1 VQDAT
6 GKITSAARTRPN
18 PPTGRPQCAA
28 PRRVP
33 RWVGRCEDAGVPS
46 ARHALDEALARL
58 SDHEAETRAVCTL
71 NPRAPAQ
78 ADILDHE
85 WEAGRVRS
93 NLHGV
98 PVVIKDNIDTAA
110 LLTTA
115 GSLALANKPPPAD
128 APLVRRIRDAGMVIV
143 GKSNLS
149 EWANIRDP
157 GSTSGWS
164 GFGGLT
170 RNPYGLNRSAGGSSS
185 GSGAAV
191 GARYVPMAVGTETD
205 GSITCPAAFNGCVGI
220 KPTVGLLPG
229 TGIVPISAS
238 QDTAGPMALSVRDA
252 AAFLSVLAADG
263 IDYSGHAVGESLVGL
278 RIGVPRE
285 MFWGY
290 SSAADEAAEAALA
303 ALARAG
309 AVIVDNTD
317 LPTFDESVSDAELL
331 VLLAELRDGMASY
344 LPTRG
349 PEGPQNL
356 RDIVA
361 FNVEHA
367 DVELQYF
374 GQQFFEQALEGP
386 DVTSA
391 EYAAARRECLKHG
404 RDGID
409 AVLKRHQLDALVTP
423 SYAPAVPIDLVN
435 PEHHPGSCTQPAAMA
450 GYPLVTVP
458 SGLVLGLPVA
468 ISFWGTAASERTLIR
483 IAHAYEVARTA
494 ATGPFPAPTFPGF
507 V

>member
-1 VQDAT
+1 M
-6 GKITSAARTRPN
+6 
-18 PPTGRPQCAA
+18 
-28 PRRVP
+28 
-33 RWVGRCEDAGVPS
+33 PS

-58 SDHEAETRAVCTL
+58 SEHDAETRSVCTL
-71 NPRAPAQ
+71 NPQ
-78 ADILDHE
+78 AADQANALDRE
-85 WEAGRVRS
+85 RDAGRVRS
-93 NLHGV
+93 GLHGV
-98 PVVIKDNIDTAA
+98 PVLIKDNVDTAD

-115 GSLALANKPPPAD
+115 GSLALATQPPPTD

-157 GSTSGWS
+157 DSTSGWS
-164 GFGGLT
+164 AYGGLT
-170 RNPYGLNRSAGGSSS
+170 RNPYGLNRSAGGSSA

-191 GARYVPMAVGTETD
+191 GARYVPLAVGTETD

-220 KPTVGLLPG
+220 KPTVGLLPS

-238 QDTAGPMALSVRDA
+238 QDTAGPMAMSIREA

-263 IDYSGHAVGESLVGL
+263 IDYAAHAVGERLGGL
-278 RIGVPRE
+278 RIGIPRE
-285 MFWGY
+285 QFWGY
-290 SSAADEAAEAALA
+290 STAADAAAEAAVCALA
-303 ALARAG
+303 AAG
-309 AVIVDNTD
+309 AVIVDQTD
-317 LPTFDESVSDAELL
+317 IAAMAEPPFEEELV
-331 VLLAELRDGMASY
+331 VLLAELRDGMAAY

-349 PEGPQNL
+349 PDGPQNL
-356 RDIVA
+356 RDVVE
-361 FNVEHA
+361 FNLAHR
-367 DVELQYF
+367 DHELRFF

-391 EYAAARRECLKHG
+391 EYAHARRECLKRG

-409 AVLKRHQLDALVTP
+409 TVLKRYELDALITP
-423 SYAPAVPIDLVN
+423 SYAPAIPIDLVN
-435 PEHHPGSCTQPAAMA
+435 PEHHPGSCTQPTAMA

-468 ISFWGTAASERTLIR
+468 ISLWGTAASERTLIR

-494 ATGPFPAPTFPGF
+494 SFGPFPAPRFPDF